1 MELGERKLKI
11 LSAIVETFVKTGEP
25 VGSKA
30 LCEAL
35 GFSVSSAT
43 IRNEMADLVEMGL
56 LEQPHTSAGRVPS
69 HLGYRLYINRLMNR
83 KELSD
88 EEQRYIDGTLLGSA
102 DDPEKLLEETS
113 EMLAGM
119 TNFAAVTTT
128 PSDDNATVRHIQF
141 VQTGKRTGMLVLM
154 TSTGLVKNK
163 MFRCDYDL
171 TPDILRIF
179 HGILNEKFRNLP
191 LSAITPAFIQTMAAS
206 LGEMTMLMP
215 SVLMATLEAA
225 SEASEQEL
233 CLQGQT
239 NLLFL
244 PEVDA
249 PAAKRV
255 MEFLNRRTDF
265 VKLLNSQSE
274 NLSVLI
280 GRESG
285 RPELVNSSI
294 VVAKYRI
301 GGKESGAIGIIGPMR
316 MDYAKMI
323 PSLEYLAKSVGTL
336 LSDLLDIES

>member
-35 GFSVSSAT
+35 DFSVSSAT
-43 IRNEMADLVEMGL
+43 IRNEMADLAEMGL

-83 KELSD
+83 KPLSD
-88 EEQRYIDGTLLGSA
+88 EEQRYIDGTLLESA
-102 DDPEKLLEETS
+102 DDPEKLLSDTS
-113 EMLAGM
+113 QLLAGM
-119 TNFAAVTTT
+119 TKLAAVTTT
-128 PSDDNATVRHIQF
+128 PSDENATVRHIQF
-141 VQTGKRTGMLVLM
+141 VQTGKRTAMLVMM

-171 TPDILRIF
+171 TPEILRIF
-179 HGILNEKFRNLP
+179 HGILNEKFQNLP
-191 LSAITPAFIQTMAAS
+191 LAAITPALVQTMAAS

-225 SEASEQEL
+225 NEARDTEL
-233 CLQGQT
+233 CLGGQT

-244 PEVDA
+244 PEFDA
-249 PAAKRV
+249 ATAKRM
-255 MEFLNRRTDF
+255 MEFLNRRSDF
-265 VKLLNSQSE
+265 VKLLNSQSD

-285 RPELVNSSI
+285 RPELVDSSL

-301 GGKESGAIGIIGPMR
+301 GKKESGVIGVIGPTR

-323 PSLEYLAKSVGTL
+323 PSLEYLAQSVGRL
-336 LSDLLDIES
+336 LSNLLDIE